1 MAGKVHEVR
10 IDRSK
15 TLAEEPNTGHNRWHP
30 GIPPLVRADPGDEV
44 ILETRDALDRQITWD
59 TTTDAVGRT
68 DLGPV
73 HPLTGPVWVNGAE
86 EGDLLEVQM
95 LDVIPQDFGFTTEI
109 PGFGFLRDLFPDPF
123 LARWRLSGGFAESPE
138 LPGIRI
144 PEASFPGVIGL
155 APSMEQLRRIVARER
170 ATAERGGVALP
181 PDPHGAVPSAE
192 PFASE
197 GLRTIPPRETA
208 GNLDVKQ
215 LTKGTTIY
223 FPVWTEG
230 ALLSIGDAH
239 YAQGDSE
246 CCGTAIEMGATF
258 HMRLLLHKGAAR
270 ARGIRGTQFAR
281 EGETGGIPA
290 LRRYYAVTGL
300 SMRDDVQ
307 ESEDATLSARNALL
321 AMIDHLQER
330 GYNRQQAYAICSVAV
345 DLKVSELVDVPN
357 VVVSAFLPL
366 DIFV

>member
-1 MAGKVHEVR
+1 MPGRVHEVR

-15 TLAEEPNTGHNRWHP
+15 PLAQQPTQGHNCWHP
-30 GIPPLVRADPGDEV
+30 RIPPVVRLDPGDEV
-44 ILETRDALDRQITWD
+44 ILETLDALDGQVTPD
-59 TTTDAVGRT
+59 STSASLASV
-68 DLGPV
+68 DLNPV

-208 GNLDVKQ
+208 GNLD
-215 LTKGTTIY
+215 
-223 FPVWTEG
+223 
-230 ALLSIGDAH
+230 
-239 YAQGDSE
+239 
-246 CCGTAIEMGATF
+246 
-258 HMRLLLHKGAAR
+258 
-270 ARGIRGTQFAR
+270 
-281 EGETGGIPA
+281 
-290 LRRYYAVTGL
+290 
-300 SMRDDVQ
+300 
-307 ESEDATLSARNALL
+307 
-321 AMIDHLQER
+321 
-330 GYNRQQAYAICSVAV
+330 
-345 DLKVSELVDVPN
+345 
-357 VVVSAFLPL
+357 
-366 DIFV
+366 